1 MSDPEAVY
9 VYANVQLD
17 DPGLLEKLA
26 GHDVQLDAPAALYVP
41 AVHCRAAEEPAGQ

>member
-41 AVHCRAAEEPAGQ
+41 DGQLIGYAAPGQ